1 MPRLRVACVA
11 SSSLTVFVWALFKK
25 ILPTTDFRSDWS
37 TLTNYSGQPKL
48 SCHIKLLADWCSVN
62 VALHTGLMRHS
73 FRNLKKQSYE
83 WIIFLSSMRRKIFF
97 NEALITC
104 KCEHSGINSFKHWF
118 FSSPEDDHTSFTE
131 RIRSVLMWNI
141 TSSEKCM

>member
-25 ILPTTDFRSDWS
+25 NS
-37 TLTNYSGQPKL
+37 THNRFLEWLKHFDELLWPAQVEL
-48 SCHIKLLADWCSVN
+48 SYQTSDWCSVN

-118 FSSPEDDHTSFTE
+118 FLSPEDDHASFTE

-141 TSSEKCM
+141 TSAEKCI